1 MTVGTTL
8 SKCSSHHFNYD
19 SAQTAWL
26 SDGPGVIN
34 E

>member
-8 SKCSSHHFNYD
+8 SKCSSQHFNYD